1 MIKAAT
7 KQAEDKNPLEFSFVF
22 SGLNSGVSEDFKH
35 FWAEHCDYFHEE
47 INSYGTCHTEDFID
61 TPSLETPHN
70 RNRPEILPAALARD
84 CSGEIIGVVYVTFS
98 EIDVS
103 FLLGSHCYYQS
114 MYIKKECRKT
124 NLFRLV
130 HPLYQTFL
138 KGFLSEDC
146 QRDCRAK
153 YLLSKNVNPDLHKP
167 ASKRYF
173 ERVGFRT
180 LGKHSDGF
188 ETWILPLETSV
199 RKQNNTIS
207 SR

>member
-1 MIKAAT
+1 MIRAAT
-7 KQAEDKNPLEFSFVF
+7 KQAEIKSPLVFSFIF
-22 SGLNSGVSEDFKH
+22 SDLNTGVPEDFQH
-35 FWAEHCDYFHEE
+35 FWAEHSESFHED

-61 TPSLETPHN
+61 NPGLETPHN

-103 FLLGSHCYYQS
+103 LLLGSHCYYQS
-114 MYIKKECRKT
+114 MYIKKEFRNN
-124 NLFRLV
+124 NLFRIV

-138 KGFLSEDC
+138 KGFLPENC

-153 YLLSKNVNPDLHKP
+153 YLLSKNVNPDLHRP

-173 ERVGFRT
+173 ERVGFRA

-188 ETWILPLETSV
+188 ETWILPLEDSA
-199 RKQNNTIS
+199 RK
-207 SR
+207 